1 MDRQGGHET
10 TGPDPGYP
18 PHWEAD
24 AVLTDGGTVHLR
36 PIRPDDGDRLVTFFH
51 RWSAET
57 VYRRF
62 FTVRSD
68 LTSTEVDRF
77 VNVDYDD
84 RVAIVAELGGEMVAL
99 ARYDRLPDTDEAEV
113 AFVVEDAHQGRGLGS
128 VLLEHL
134 AAAARERGI
143 GSFLAEVLPGNRRM
157 VGVFTDA
164 GYVARREYG
173 DGVVRLSFPIEP
185 TDLSQSVMRA
195 REHRAEA
202 RSVER
207 LLVPRSIAVIG
218 ASREHGSI
226 GRRLLDNL
234 LIGEFTGEVYAV
246 NAAGGEIGGH
256 TAYPSISDVPGQ
268 VDLALVATPAA
279 TVLEVVRGVRTQGG
293 QGSRHRLERFRRD
306 RRPRGWRCSARSWR
320 PPGPTGCA
328 SSVPTAWASST
339 PIPRSS

>member
-1 MDRQGGHET
+1 MTVSGLDGHEAS
-10 TGPDPGYP
+10 GPDPGYP

-24 AVLTDGGTVHLR
+24 AVLSDGGTVHLR
-36 PIRPDDGDRLVTFFH
+36 PIRPDDGARLVTFFH

-68 LTSTEVDRF
+68 LTPTEGSRF
-77 VNVDYDD
+77 VPVDYPD
-84 RVAIVAELGGEMVAL
+84 RVAIVAELGGEMVAV

-173 DGVVRLSFPIEP
+173 DGVVRLSFPIEQ
-185 TDLSQSVMRA
+185 TDLSQSVMQAPRDRPAAVGDAGSRA
-195 REHRAEA
+195 
-202 RSVER
+202 
-207 LLVPRSIAVIG
+207 PR
-218 ASREHGSI
+218 R
-226 GRRLLDNL
+226 
-234 LIGEFTGEVYAV
+234 
-246 NAAGGEIGGH
+246 
-256 TAYPSISDVPGQ
+256 GQ
-268 VDLALVATPAA
+268 VDGAA
-279 TVLEVVRGVRTQGG
+279 ARTAF
-293 QGSRHRLERFRRD
+293 RRRD
-306 RRPRGWRCSARSWR
+306 RRQPRGGLDRLA
-320 PPGPTGCA
+320 A
-328 SSVPTAWASST
+328 
-339 PIPRSS
+339 PRQRA